1 MHEMS
6 YVTRFTGM
14 ALDTAKEKNAKKVEK
29 VIIDVG
35 EMAGLEDYYLDK
47 YYQIAVKD
55 TILENSE
62 LVINHIEVKA
72 ECDNCGKI
80 YHPCRENNY
89 LCSCGFGSGRIIEGR
104 GVVVRQVIMDVG

>member
-14 ALDTAKEKNAKKVEK
+14 ALDTAEEKKASRVEK

-47 YYQIAVKD
+47 YYKLAVKG

-62 LVINHIEVKA
+62 LVINHIPVRA
-72 ECDNCGKI
+72 ECDVCGKV
-80 YHPCRENNY
+80 YHPCRENDY
-89 LCSCGFGSGRIIEGR
+89 LCECGAGSGRIVQGR
-104 GVVVRQVIMDVG
+104 GLVLRQVIMDI